1 MDTDHGFIIYIKTDD
16 IYKDIAEDLETKF
29 DPSKYK
35 LYRPLPK
42 GKNQEIIG
50 LMKDELGRKIM
61 KEFVRVRGKTYSYLT
76 DNNDKDKTAKSTEKF
91 YQYFFFSIIIY
102 IHNIIFIYKISS
114 PECLIG
120 EGILPFNQS

>member
-1 MDTDHGFIIYIKTDD
+1 MDTDNGFIIYIKTDD

-61 KEFVRVRGKTYSYLT
+61 KEFVRVKGKTYSYLT

-102 IHNIIFIYKISS
+102 IYNTYNIFIYIYIYS
-114 PECLIG
+114 
-120 EGILPFNQS
+120 

>member
-35 LYRPLPK
+35 LYRPLSK

-61 KEFVRVRGKTYSYLT
+61 KEFVRVREKTYSYLT
-76 DNNDKDKTAKSTEKF
+76 DNNVKDETAKSTEKF
-91 YQYFFFSIIIY
+91 YQYFFFQHYHIY
-102 IHNIIFIYKISS
+102 
-114 PECLIG
+114 L
-120 EGILPFNQS
+120 